1 MNRPV
6 HLYRNARVFTSDR
19 RPWAESL
26 VVVGDRIAYVGD
38 DATALRVAG
47 PDALIHD
54 LDGATVLPGFVDGHA
69 HVVGTGEAAG
79 QVDLWGANS
88 VAEIQRRIRTWAE
101 DNPDA
106 PRVLATGWKHG
117 DIPGGRLPDRG
128 MLDAVVADRPV
139 YAQAYDFHSIWL
151 NSAALAEVG
160 IDDSTPSPPGGTVHR
175 GAGGAATGLVD
186 ETAMHHLVWPVL
198 DGFSTDAD
206 RDEALAVA
214 LAAYAES
221 GVVGSTE
228 MALGEDD
235 YAAMRRADAAG
246 TLTTRIGAF
255 WRVQPTGD
263 KARNLAQVERAVA
276 LAAHHATPFLRV
288 TGIKVMVD
296 GTVDGCTASLGKP
309 YVDGTNADPIWS
321 LAELAPVVAAAD
333 AAGLQVAMHAIG
345 DEATRVAIGA
355 VEQAVALNGPKER
368 RHRIEHLEVVDRADI
383 DRLAALGITASMQPV
398 HADPAVQENWRRV
411 LGDERVERGFPW
423 PELTD
428 AGATLALGTDS
439 PTSPHAP
446 LPNMFIAATRRSA
459 LDPSLPANLAH
470 YALPLAAA
478 IVHATRDAA
487 WASRSEHLHGRI
499 SEGLYADFIV
509 LDRDIFARPL
519 DELLH
524 ARVLRTVVGGRAVHH
539 VDAAHHVEPVHHV
552 EPEVNR

>member
-1 MNRPV
+1 MDNDVTKPV
-6 HLYRNARVFTSDR
+6 HLYRNARIFTSDQR
-19 RPWAESL
+19 TWADSL
-26 VVVGDRIAYVGD
+26 VVVGDRLAYVGD
-38 DATALRVAG
+38 GATAARVAG

-54 LDGATVLPGFVDGHA
+54 LGGSTVLPGFVDGHA
-69 HVVGTGEAAG
+69 HVVGTGEAAA
-79 QVDLWGANS
+79 QVDLWGANT
-88 VAEIQRRIRTWAE
+88 VEEIQRRIRTWAGE
-101 DNPDA
+101 NPDA

-117 DIPGGRLPDRG
+117 DIPGGAPDRG

-160 IDDSTPSPPGGTVHR
+160 IDDSTASPPGGTVHR
-175 GAGGAATGLVD
+175 DEQGVATGLVD

-198 DGFSTDAD
+198 DGFTSDSD

-221 GVVGSTE
+221 GIVGSTE

-235 YAAMRRADAAG
+235 YAAMCRADAAG
-246 TLTTRIGAF
+246 ALTTRIGAF

-263 KARNLAQVERAVA
+263 EAGNLAQVERAVE
-276 LAAHHATPFLRV
+276 LAAHHSTPFLRV

-309 YVDGTNADPIWS
+309 YVDGTNADPIWGP
-321 LAELAPVVAAAD
+321 AALAPVVAAAD

-345 DEATRVAIGA
+345 DEAIRVAIGA

-368 RHRIEHLEVVDRADI
+368 RHRIEHLEVVDPADI

-398 HADPAVQENWRRV
+398 HADPAIQENWRRV
-411 LGDERVERGFPW
+411 LGDERVDRGFPW
-423 PELTD
+423 PEMTE
-428 AGATLALGTDS
+428 AGATLVLGTDS

-459 LDPSLPANLAH
+459 LNPSLPANLAH
-470 YALPLAAA
+470 YALPLANA

-499 SEGLYADFIV
+499 AEGLYADFIV

-519 DELLH
+519 EELLDT
-524 ARVLRTVVGGRAVHH
+524 RVLRTVVGGRVVHH
-539 VDAAHHVEPVHHV
+539 AQA
-552 EPEVNR
+552 EVNR